1 MQARKATTKQE
12 DAEDTSESST
22 NPDEETMQQ
31 FEDLFAAIM
40 TATDPADNN
49 RPLHTMFQLKPSK
62 KVRKIL
68 TGEVLMNH
76 CFKQIYYINNF
87 FSVISRIL

>member
-1 MQARKATTKQE
+1 MLIIQARKVTTKQE

-31 FEDLFAAIM
+31 FEDLFAAVM
-40 TATDPADNN
+40 TATDPTDNN

-62 KVRKIL
+62 KV
-68 TGEVLMNH
+68 
-76 CFKQIYYINNF
+76 
-87 FSVISRIL
+87 

>member
-1 MQARKATTKQE
+1 
-12 DAEDTSESST
+12 
-22 NPDEETMQQ
+22 MQQ

-76 CFKQIYYINNF
+76 CFK
-87 FSVISRIL
+87 